1 MISAHT
7 TSTWL
12 LPLLG
17 LLREDL
23 CFIFFWTVIAL
34 LGTHNRMVKGSVRG
48 WEEESIKIETAMKV
62 IMELVFEVDSWAV
75 NEGMDHRKDRKFS
88 FQLKKQA

>member
-1 MISAHT
+1 
-7 TSTWL
+7 
-12 LPLLG
+12 
-17 LLREDL
+17 
-23 CFIFFWTVIAL
+23 
-34 LGTHNRMVKGSVRG
+34 MVKGSVRG